1 MKRDALVE
9 YLCSQ
14 QLTAF
19 QDAALVEGWHLNPS
33 SLQPWSQIPEER
45 RAALRTAM
53 LVVLAELEDM
63 QVLTLPHP
71 VAAR

>member
-1 MKRDALVE
+1 MKQEDLVE
-9 YLCSQ
+9 YLCAQ

-45 RAALRTAM
+45 KSALRTAM

-63 QVLTLPHP
+63 EILRFPRP
-71 VAAR
+71 VSTS

>member
-1 MKRDALVE
+1 MKREDLIE
-9 YLCSQ
+9 YLCTQ

-45 RAALRTAM
+45 KSALRTAM
-53 LVVLAELEDM
+53 LVVLSELEDM
-63 QVLTLPHP
+63 GYLKLPVP
-71 VAAR
+71 AK